1 MSASTRRSGEGRALE
16 SLFASGHAAD
26 IVLAALALE
35 ALWLLR
41 RGWKV
46 GHLLTMLLPAALIV
60 LGLRAALVGAA
71 WPWISLPIALSF
83 PVHLADV
90 MRRAK
95 VR

>member
-1 MSASTRRSGEGRALE
+1 ME

-26 IVLAALALE
+26 IVLAALLIEGIWLAL
-35 ALWLLR
+35 
-41 RGWKV
+41 RGWP
-46 GHLLTMLLPAALIV
+46 LRSLITMLLPAALIV

-90 MRRAK
+90 IARARK
-95 VR
+95 R